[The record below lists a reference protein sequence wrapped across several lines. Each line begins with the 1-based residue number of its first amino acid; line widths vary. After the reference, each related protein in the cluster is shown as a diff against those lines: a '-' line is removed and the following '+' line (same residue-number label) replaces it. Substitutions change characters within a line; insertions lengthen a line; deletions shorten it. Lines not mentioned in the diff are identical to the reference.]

1 MEQIERKNDL
11 SCPSPDVSAYLDG
24 ELFPR
29 AELEL
34 EMHLAVCRVCADELN
49 LQKSFLNA
57 LGSTLDHE
65 NGIEL
70 PDNFA
75 KAVVT
80 NAESRV
86 SGLRHPHE
94 RRNAGFIC
102 AALILL
108 SVVALGSNTESA
120 FAAATTIAETSLV
133 VAEWAWHFVYD
144 IALGSTIVFRSL
156 ASAFLFDSAV
166 AIALFLGLFVLSL
179 YVFSRLLYGF
189 RRT

>member
-1 MEQIERKNDL
+1 MEHIEIKDSL

-24 ELFPR
+24 ELSAQ

-34 EMHLAVCRVCADELN
+34 EMHVAVCSACADELN

-57 LGSTLDHE
+57 LGSTLDQE
-65 NGIEL
+65 KGIEL
-70 PDNFA
+70 PSNFA

-102 AALILL
+102 TALILL
-108 SVVALGSNTESA
+108 SVIALGSNTDSA
-120 FAAATTIAETSLV
+120 FAAVTAIADTFFV

-166 AIALFLGLFVLSL
+166 AIGLLLALFVLSL
-179 YVFSRLLYGF
+179 YVSSRLLYGF

>member
-1 MEQIERKNDL
+1 MEQIERNNEL
-11 SCPSPDVSAYLDG
+11 SCPLPDVSAYLDG
-24 ELFPR
+24 ELSAR

-34 EMHLAVCRVCADELN
+34 EMHVATCRACADELN

-57 LGSTLDHE
+57 LGSTLDQE

-70 PDNFA
+70 PSNFA

-86 SGLRHPHE
+86 SGLRQPHE

-102 AALILL
+102 AALVVL
-108 SVVALGSNTESA
+108 SVIALGSNTEPA
-120 FAAATTIAETSLV
+120 FAAATAIAETFFV

-166 AIALFLGLFVLSL
+166 AIALVLGLFVLSL

>member
-11 SCPSPDVSAYLDG
+11 NCPSPDVSAYLDG
-24 ELFPR
+24 ELSSQ

-34 EMHLAVCRVCADELN
+34 EMHVAVCRTCSDELN

-57 LGSTLDHE
+57 LGSTLDPE
-65 NGIEL
+65 NDIDV
-70 PDNFA
+70 PRNFA
-75 KAVVT
+75 KSVVT

-94 RRNAGFIC
+94 RRNAGIIC
-102 AALILL
+102 VALIVL
-108 SVVALGSNTESA
+108 SVIALGSKTESA
-120 FAAATTIAETSLV
+120 FAAVTTIVETFFMV
-133 VAEWAWHFVYD
+133 GEWAWHFVYD

-156 ASAFLFDSAV
+156 ASAFLFDSTVAV
-166 AIALFLGLFVLSL
+166 ALLLGLFVLSL

>member
-1 MEQIERKNDL
+1 MEHVERKNEL
-11 SCPSPDVSAYLDG
+11 SCPSADVSAYLDG
-24 ELFPR
+24 ELSPR

-34 EMHLAVCRVCADELN
+34 EMHVAACRVCADELN

-65 NGIEL
+65 DGIEL
-70 PDNFA
+70 PSNFA

-94 RRNAGFIC
+94 RRSAGFIC
-102 AALILL
+102 AALVLL
-108 SVVALGSNTESA
+108 SVIALGSNTEST
-120 FAAATTIAETSLV
+120 FAALTAIAETFFV

-156 ASAFLFDSAV
+156 ASAFVFDSAV
-166 AIALFLGLFVLSL
+166 AIALVLGLFVLSL

>member
-1 MEQIERKNDL
+1 L

-24 ELFPR
+24 ELSVQ

-34 EMHLAVCRVCADELN
+34 EMHVAVCRACADELN

-57 LGSTLDHE
+57 LGSTLDQE
-65 NGIEL
+65 NAIEL
-70 PDNFA
+70 PSNFA

-102 AALILL
+102 AALIVL
-108 SVVALGSNTESA
+108 SVIALGSNTA
-120 FAAATTIAETSLV
+120 PALAAATAIAETFFV

-166 AIALFLGLFVLSL
+166 AIALVLGLFVLSL